1 MSAFCLLSP
10 VLRAIFAIWALL
22 VCLADIGSAVLAAV
36 RKRFRISICAMLL
49 FAPVY
54 LVWQVIFDLS
64 LFRRDITEKAAPVSA
79 ASGSLPWLVWL
90 AALFLLTLAAA
101 LLLRYNIRYDRS
113 SITPGAIKYYLDRIP
128 CGVCC
133 WRENGRVLLAND
145 CMNRLCAALT
155 GGPLRNGNHFRDA
168 VNDGIVTADG
178 RVWRFASRDIL
189 LNGETLHE
197 TIASDITAEYAKTRA
212 LEESKA
218 ELDRLN
224 RELREY
230 YFGIDDAVRRQE
242 ILQAKVNIHDEMNR
256 LMLSTTAADAGD
268 EDELNRVFSLWEQN
282 ALLLCMEARS
292 DRDTR
297 AIGSL
302 EQLAAALRLR
312 LVWQGELPEIL
323 SERQRSLFF
332 SAAQEAMANAVKHAE
347 AKTVVISFNETET
360 ELCCRFTNDGK
371 AAPEPV
377 TFTGGLRN
385 LSLLAE
391 QQGASVS
398 AGAGNGFTLSLCFPK
413 HQPNG

>member
-64 LFRRDITEKAAPVSA
+64 LFRRGITEKAAPVSA

-113 SITPGAIKYYLDRIP
+113 FITPGAIKYYLDRIP

-155 GGPLRNGNHFRDA
+155 GGQLRNGNHFRDA

-197 TIASDITAEYAKTRA
+197 MIASDITAEYAKTRA

-256 LMLSTTAADAGD
+256 LMLSTAAARP
-268 EDELNRVFSLWEQN
+268 EDTGELDRIFSLWEQN
-282 ALLLCMEARS
+282 ALILCMEADKTEEANEEVR
-292 DRDTR
+292 
-297 AIGSL
+297 L
-302 EQLAAALRLR
+302 EKLAGAMKVR
-312 LVWQGELPEIL
+312 LVRQGALPTAL
-323 SERQRSLFF
+323 SEDQRLLFF
-332 SAAQEAMANAVKHAE
+332 SAAQEAVVNAVKHGS
-347 AKTVVISFNETET
+347 AKTVTISFAEAE
-360 ELCCRFTNDGK
+360 EGLCCRFTNDGK
-371 AAPEPV
+371 APSGSVA
-377 TFTGGLRN
+377 FTGGLAN
-385 LSLLAE
+385 LAHLANR
-391 QQGASVS
+391 QGAAVS
-398 AGAGNGFTLSLCFPK
+398 AANDDGFTLILCFPK
-413 HQPNG
+413 NQPIG